1 MEVGTIEVQMI
12 EELVEAQA
20 QRQAKELAS
29 LQLAMPFTGL
39 AEFTFN

>member
-1 MEVGTIEVQMI
+1 MEIAKVELLKI

-20 QRQAKELAS
+20 QLQAEELAS
-29 LQLAMPFTGL
+29 LQLAMPFTGM